1 MYREGGHSAKLTT
14 LTECVCVGGGGG
26 VAKGGGGHSGTECLQ
41 EK

>member
-14 LTECVCVGGGGG
+14 LTECVCVWGGG